1 MNYGYINELY
11 KMKIAV
17 YGRPFNDGVAL
28 PYIQQVFDIL
38 KHHAVDIYVHP
49 QLHDYL
55 KDTIKSVNYTVLD
68 CTGQL
73 KGFIDLFLTLGGDG
87 TLLDMVTVIRD
98 TGIPVIGI
106 NFGRLGFLASIN
118 KNDIAAAI
126 NAVVNRQ
133 FTLDSRELLSLDSE
147 LEIFGKDNFA
157 LNDITIHKRDDSAM
171 ITTHVFLDE
180 EFLNSYWGDGI
191 IISTSTGS
199 TAYSLSCGGPIIFP
213 QSNSIVLTPNA
224 PHNLNVR
231 PIVLPDTSTLAF
243 DVECRGNNY
252 LISCDSR
259 TAIIDKTMRF
269 KVTKAGFKLN
279 LIRLNNESY
288 LSTLR
293 NKLLWGLDVRNY

>member
-1 MNYGYINELY
+1 
-11 KMKIAV
+11 MKIAV
-17 YGRPFNDGVAL
+17 YGRQFNDQGVL
-28 PYIQQVFDIL
+28 PYIQQVFDSLMQHGVEIFV
-38 KHHAVDIYVHP
+38 HH
-49 QLHDYL
+49 QLNSYL
-55 KDTIKSVNYTVLD
+55 KDVISTVQYKVLEKESEIKGV
-68 CTGQL
+68 
-73 KGFIDLFLTLGGDG
+73 IDLFLTLGGDG
-87 TLLDMVTVIRD
+87 TLLDMVTQIRD
-98 TGIPVIGI
+98 SGIPVIGI

-118 KNDIAAAI
+118 KNDIASAI
-126 NAVVNRQ
+126 EAVVNHQ
-133 FTLDSRELLSLDSE
+133 FTLDSRELICIDSE

-157 LNDITIHKRDDSAM
+157 LNDITIHKRDDAAM
-171 ITTHVFLDE
+171 ITTHVFLNE

-213 QSNSIVLTPNA
+213 ESDTLVLTPVC

-231 PIVLPDTSTLAF
+231 PIVLPDTCTLTF
-243 DVECRGNNY
+243 DVEVRSANY
-252 LISCDSR
+252 IVTCDSR

-269 KVTKAGFKLN
+269 KVKKAGFQLN

>member
-1 MNYGYINELY
+1 MR
-11 KMKIAV
+11 IAV
-17 YGRPFNDGVAL
+17 YGRQFNDPVVV
-28 PYIQQVFDIL
+28 PYIQQVFDNL
-38 KHHAVDIYVHP
+38 VQHGVEIYVHP
-49 QLHDYL
+49 QLHDFVQEN
-55 KDTIKSVNYTVLD
+55 IKTVKYSVLD
-68 CTGQL
+68 NTDQL
-73 KGFIDLFLTLGGDG
+73 KNFVDLFLTLGGDG

-98 TGIPVIGI
+98 SGIPVIGI

-118 KNDIAAAI
+118 KNDIDAAI
-126 NAVVNRQ
+126 YAVVNKQ
-133 FTLDSRELLSLDSE
+133 FSIDSRELLCIDSE
-147 LEIFGKDNFA
+147 QEIFGKNNFA
-157 LNDITIHKRDDSAM
+157 LNDITIHKRDDAAM
-171 ITTHVFLDE
+171 ITTHVFLDQ

-213 QSNSIVLTPNA
+213 ESNSIVLTPNA

-231 PIVLPDTSTLAF
+231 PIVLPDTSILAF
-243 DVECRGNNY
+243 DVECRSNNY
-252 LISCDSR
+252 LVSCDSR

-269 KVTKAGFKLN
+269 QVSKAGFRLN

>member
-1 MNYGYINELY
+1 
-11 KMKIAV
+11 MKIAV
-17 YGRPFNDGVAL
+17 YGRQFNDPVVV
-28 PYIQQVFDIL
+28 PYIQQVFDNL
-38 KHHAVDIYVHP
+38 VQHGVEIYVHP
-49 QLHDYL
+49 QLHDFVQENIKTAPYSVLDKTKHL
-55 KDTIKSVNYTVLD
+55 KD
-68 CTGQL
+68 
-73 KGFIDLFLTLGGDG
+73 FIDLFLTLGGDG

-98 TGIPVIGI
+98 SGIPVIGI

-118 KNDIAAAI
+118 KNDIDAAI
-126 NAVVNRQ
+126 YAVVNKQ
-133 FTLDSRELLSLDSE
+133 FSTDSRELLRIDSE
-147 LEIFGKDNFA
+147 QEIFGKDNFA
-157 LNDITIHKRDDSAM
+157 LNDITIHKRDDAAM
-171 ITTHVFLDE
+171 ITTHVFLDQ

-213 QSNSIVLTPNA
+213 ESNSIVLTPNA

-231 PIVLPDTSTLAF
+231 PIVLPDTSMLAF
-243 DVECRGNNY
+243 DVECRSNNY
-252 LISCDSR
+252 LVSCDSR

-269 KVTKAGFKLN
+269 QVSKAGFKLN

>member
-1 MNYGYINELY
+1 MR
-11 KMKIAV
+11 IAV
-17 YGRPFNDGVAL
+17 YGRQFNDPVVV
-28 PYIQQVFDIL
+28 PYIQQVFDNL
-38 KHHAVDIYVHP
+38 VQHGVEIYVHP
-49 QLHDYL
+49 QLHDFVQENIKTAPYSVLDKTKHL
-55 KDTIKSVNYTVLD
+55 KD
-68 CTGQL
+68 
-73 KGFIDLFLTLGGDG
+73 FIDLFLTLGGDG

-98 TGIPVIGI
+98 SGIPVIGI

-118 KNDIAAAI
+118 KNDIDAAI
-126 NAVVNRQ
+126 YAVVNKQ
-133 FTLDSRELLSLDSE
+133 FSTDSRELLRIDSE
-147 LEIFGKDNFA
+147 QEIFGKDNFA
-157 LNDITIHKRDDSAM
+157 LNDITIHKRDDAAM
-171 ITTHVFLDE
+171 ITTHVFLDQ

-213 QSNSIVLTPNA
+213 ESNSIVLTPNA

-231 PIVLPDTSTLAF
+231 PIVLPDTSMLAF
-243 DVECRGNNY
+243 DVECRSNNY
-252 LISCDSR
+252 LVSCDSR

-269 KVTKAGFKLN
+269 QVSKAGFKLN